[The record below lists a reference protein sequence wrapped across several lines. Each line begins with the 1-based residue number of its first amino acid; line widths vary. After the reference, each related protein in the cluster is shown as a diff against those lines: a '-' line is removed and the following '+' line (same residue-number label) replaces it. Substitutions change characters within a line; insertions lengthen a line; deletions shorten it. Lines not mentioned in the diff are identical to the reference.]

1 MSITNTHPDY
11 ANRAQ
16 QWRRL
21 REAVS
26 GRDALLA
33 SDLGRGLT
41 SVGGHYIPPLSG
53 QTKEEYHSYA
63 GRAVWFGA
71 TDRTINGLAGLIFA
85 RDPVIDVPPT
95 LAAFAD
101 DVTASGVNAR
111 AFAQQIVF
119 EELTVGRVG
128 VLVEFP
134 ATATDG
140 MTEAQAIQANARPY
154 LTMWPAESILDWRM
168 GFVAGIGHRLT
179 FVKLAEMVEVDGAD
193 EFTRKTVQKI
203 RVLDLVGGVYRQ
215 RVFIDGL
222 QTAEVIPRANG
233 AQLPLIPFQIVGGT
247 DVRKPLL
254 LDLCDVNLAHY
265 RMTAD
270 YLHGLHF
277 AALPTPVISG
287 YSAAPGDSPFKIG
300 GASAWV
306 FPDPSAHASMLEF
319 QGAGMGAIK
328 TALDDFVAQ
337 MAVLGARMLVDGG
350 RGANETATG
359 AELKTAG
366 ERGTL
371 AAVAR
376 DVSDTM
382 RQALAWM
389 SMFTRTPVAPSNN
402 IQFALNTDYRLG
414 SIDPQMLAQLMAGVQ
429 AGIMPMSVF
438 FNALRVGGM
447 APDGMAFDDYMGQ
460 LETLQPAAP

>member
-1 MSITNTHPDY
+1 MSITNSHPDY
-11 ANRAQ
+11 TSKSP

-21 REAVS
+21 REATS

-41 SVGGHYIPPLSG
+41 SVGHYIPPLSG
-53 QTKEEYHSYA
+53 QAPEEYHSYA
-63 GRAVWFGA
+63 SRAVWFGA

-85 RDPVIDVPPT
+85 RDPVIDVLPSLT
-95 LAAFAD
+95 AIAD
-101 DVTASGVNAR
+101 DVTSSNVSAR
-111 AFAQQIVF
+111 AFAQQLVY
-119 EELTVGRVG
+119 EELTIGRVG

-134 ATATDG
+134 STSTDG
-140 MTEAQAIQANARPY
+140 MTEAQAAQANARPY

-168 GFVAGIGHRLT
+168 GSVAGIGHRLT
-179 FVKLAEMVEVDGAD
+179 FVKLVEMVEVDGAN
-193 EFTRKTVQKI
+193 EFTRKTIQKI
-203 RVLDLVGGVYRQ
+203 RVLDLVDGAYRQ
-215 RVFIDGL
+215 RVFIDGV
-222 QTAEVIPRANG
+222 QVGEVIPRANG
-233 AQLPLIPFQIVGGT
+233 AEFPFIPFQIVGGV

-265 RMTAD
+265 RMMAD
-270 YLHGLHF
+270 YMHGLHF
-277 AALPTPVISG
+277 AALPTPVIAG
-287 YSAAPGDSPFKIG
+287 YSPSPGDAPFKIG

-328 TALDDFVAQ
+328 NALDDFVAQ

-371 AAVAR
+371 ASVAR

-382 RQALAWM
+382 RQAIAWL
-389 SMFTRTPVAPSNN
+389 SLFTRTPTQPSD
-402 IQFALNTDYRLG
+402 IQFSLNTDYRLG
-414 SIDPQMLAQLMAGVQ
+414 SIDPQMLAQLMTGVQ

-460 LETLQPAAP
+460 LETLQPVAP

>member
-11 ANRAQ
+11 TNRAQ

-26 GRDALLA
+26 GRDALLV

-41 SVGGHYIPPLSG
+41 AVGHYVPPLSG
-53 QTKEEYHSYA
+53 QTKEEYHAYVS
-63 GRAVWFGA
+63 RAVWFGA

-85 RDPVIDVPPT
+85 RDPVIDVPPSIDSF
-95 LAAFAD
+95 AA
-101 DVTASGVNAR
+101 DVTASGVSAR

-134 ATATDG
+134 STATDG
-140 MTEAQAIQANARPY
+140 MTEAQAMQANARPY

-203 RVLDLVGGVYRQ
+203 RVLDLVEGVYRQ
-215 RVFIDGL
+215 RVFIDGS

-233 AQLPLIPFQIVGGT
+233 APFPFIPFQIVGGT

-287 YSAAPGDSPFKIG
+287 YSAAPGDPPFKIG

-306 FPDPSAHASMLEF
+306 FPAPSAHASMLEF

-382 RQALAWM
+382 RLALAWM
-389 SMFTRTPVAPSNN
+389 SLFTRAQATQDD
-402 IQFALNTDYRLG
+402 IQFSLNTDYRLG

-429 AGIMPMSVF
+429 SGIMPMSVF

-447 APDGMAFDDYMGQ
+447 APDGMAFDDYMSQ
-460 LETLQPAAP
+460 LETMQPAAP